1 MPTSH
6 DKNPAPAAPA
16 GRVHVEEKF
25 SLPLFI
31 ATVAG
36 MLAVLMG
43 ALWLLAPE
51 AVWAAQWS
59 APWWAFLG
67 AFLAV
72 TLFNAF
78 VEFFF
83 HRYIL
88 HKPVVSFLSRFYRQH
103 TLHHSLTRITRR
115 RTGSGRE
122 LPYVEN
128 IYPITEPEQ
137 HEASFFPWFTLPVF
151 ALVVTPLLVLLTWL
165 LPVFPWFVAGYLA
178 LAGSLA
184 LYEIF
189 HAIEHWAFEKWA
201 PLIESRRFG
210 WMWRHIYSFHL
221 RHHAVIDC
229 NEGISG
235 FFTFPVADLVFGTW
249 VNPKS
254 LYVDGGDWEPADFHS
269 PRPCAFIRWCDA
281 WTDRRVKAR
290 RSHARE

>member
-1 MPTSH
+1 MSDT
-6 DKNPAPAAPA
+6 PARH
-16 GRVHVEEKF
+16 GHVEEKF

-36 MLAVLMG
+36 CLIAILA
-43 ALWLLAPE
+43 ALRFLAP
-51 AVWAAQWS
+51 ASVWDTQWS

-67 AFLAV
+67 AFLV
-72 TLFNAF
+72 ITLFNAF

-88 HKPVVSFLSRFYRQH
+88 HKPVVPFLSRFYRQH

-115 RTGSGRE
+115 RTASGRE

-128 IYPITEPEQ
+128 IYPITQPEQ

-151 ALVVTPLLVLLTWL
+151 ALVVTPLLALLTWAF
-165 LPVFPWFVAGYLA
+165 PVFPWFVAGYVA
-178 LAGSLA
+178 LAASLT
-184 LYEIF
+184 LYEVF

-201 PLIESRRFG
+201 PLVENRYFG
-210 WMWRHIYSFHL
+210 WIWRHIYSFHL

-235 FFTFPVADLVFGTW
+235 FFTFPVADLVFRTW
-249 VNPKS
+249 INPKT
-254 LYVDGGDWEPADFHS
+254 LYVDGGGWEPQDFRS
-269 PRPCAFIRWCDA
+269 PNPIAPIRWLDR
-281 WTDRRVKAR
+281 WTDERVKAR
-290 RSHARE
+290 RARARA